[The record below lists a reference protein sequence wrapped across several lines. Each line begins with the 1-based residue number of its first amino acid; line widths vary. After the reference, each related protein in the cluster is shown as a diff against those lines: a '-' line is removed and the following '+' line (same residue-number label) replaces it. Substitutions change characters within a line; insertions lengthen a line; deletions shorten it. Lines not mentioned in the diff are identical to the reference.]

1 MLNQQ
6 AVQRPCYLL
15 LCRFLQELLIRLQQ
29 YKNDLQVACLETVI
43 AAPVALVV
51 PLLPHAAPAFEVYY
65 HCIQFQLFSSYYL
78 V

>member
-1 MLNQQ
+1 MQNQHTEQ
-6 AVQRPCYLL
+6 KPCYLL
-15 LCRFLQELLIRLQQ
+15 LCRFLQKLLIRLQQ

-65 HCIQFQLFSSYYL
+65 QCNQFQ
-78 V
+78 